1 MTISSGET
9 TDHKLRYANLIRVV
23 TAFHPKLPFDMEILI
38 SKSESETISLGTNF
52 AHKLKPGNVVAMYG
66 DLGSGKTQFVKG
78 ICSAFGVE
86 EVVNSPTFT
95 IVNEYHGTLPDS
107 RESLT
112 IFHIDLYRLKNIEEI
127 FGIGFDEYLESGGI
141 CLVEWAEK
149 LDGIIPEERFDVKI
163 SVVDATTREIT
174 LADMP
179 GKN

>member
-1 MTISSGET
+1 
-9 TDHKLRYANLIRVV
+9 
-23 TAFHPKLPFDMEILI
+23 MEILI
-38 SKSESETISLGTNF
+38 SKSEDETIKLGSEF
-52 AHKLKPGNVVAMYG
+52 AKKLKPGSMVALYG

-78 ICSAFGVE
+78 VCRSFDVR

-95 IVNEYHGTLPDS
+95 VVNEYHGTIPDS
-107 RESLT
+107 TTAIE
-112 IFHIDLYRLKNIEEI
+112 IFHIDLYRMKNMEEI

-149 LDGIIPEERFDVKI
+149 LDGIIPEERYDVKL

-174 LADMP
+174 VANID